1 MQGQGRNGKE
11 PSARDKQE
19 IPHDTPV
26 RIEESIIAPTPAE
39 TFLKREG
46 GTKGEK
52 DGATYNG
59 VWHDSQNHSPQGT
72 TQKVDQTHE

>member
-19 IPHDTPV
+19 IPLDTPV

-39 TFLKREG
+39 TSLKREE
-46 GTKGEK
+46 GTKEEN

-59 VWHDSQNHSPQGT
+59 V
-72 TQKVDQTHE
+72 